1 MERKASLSAE
11 KDKVVVTKPR
21 KVRRPDAETMTTS
34 LMSHMNTGTF
44 EECLAGGLRRERGNV
59 GRTYA
64 QQLGA
69 GETALLA

>member
-1 MERKASLSAE
+1 MSAE
-11 KDKVVVTKPR
+11 KDKVVVTRPR
-21 KVRRPDAETMTTS
+21 KVRQLDADTMTIS
-34 LMSHMNTGTF
+34 LMSHMNTATF
-44 EECLAGGLRRERGNV
+44 KECLAGGLRTERGNV